1 MERIKWMFI
10 EKWGIYTLIMIAL
23 IGLFMPFYAEY
34 IFFGGIFALLGISE
48 IYLISKNKSPKIIC
62 RYCGKSLILL
72 PISPIHFLWEL
83 IKTRQI
89 PDVYFWVHRQS
100 ESPYCHTTTAEPEW
114 EGNQ

>member
-72 PISPIHFLWEL
+72 PISPPVLF
-83 IKTRQI
+83 Q
-89 PDVYFWVHRQS
+89 Y
-100 ESPYCHTTTAEPEW
+100 SPPIFSFCRLPGAIISVGLTVTGFA
-114 EGNQ
+114 

>member
-10 EKWGIYTLIMIAL
+10 EKWSMYIMIMIA
-23 IGLFMPFYAEY
+23 IVGLFFQSSGD
-34 IFFGGIFALLGISE
+34 IFFGGIYASLFIAVLYVKTKG
-48 IYLISKNKSPKIIC
+48 KSPKIIC

-100 ESPYCHTTTAEPEW
+100 ESPYCHTTTAEPEK